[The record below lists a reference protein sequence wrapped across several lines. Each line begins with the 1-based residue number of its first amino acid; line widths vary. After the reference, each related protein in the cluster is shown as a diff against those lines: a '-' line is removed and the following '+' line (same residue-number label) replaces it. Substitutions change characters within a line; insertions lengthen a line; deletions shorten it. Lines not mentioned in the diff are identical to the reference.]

1 VRDFRSLPD
10 DLPVPEDDG
19 AADALR
25 GREVPSISLQ
35 ATSGDAVDLAQAA
48 AAGTALVVYVY
59 PRTGT
64 PGQPSPDGW
73 DAIPGARGCTPEN
86 CSFRDHAAELAA
98 LGARVH
104 GLSSQPIAEQRE
116 FAAREH
122 MPFPLLN
129 DADLQLARELQLPT
143 FQAGG
148 MTLYKR
154 LTFIA
159 RDGRVERVFYPV
171 FPPDTH
177 VDDVLSALRVA

>member
-1 VRDFRSLPD
+1 MAKDYGTLPP

-19 AADALR
+19 AADALT
-25 GREVPSISLQ
+25 GRELPAIALEST
-35 ATSGDAVDLAQAA
+35 AGDPVDLREA
-48 AAGTALVVYVY
+48 AAGTLVVYVY

-64 PGQPSPDGW
+64 PGRDSPPGW

-86 CSFRDHAAELAA
+86 CSFRDHQAELAE

-104 GLSSQPIAEQRE
+104 GLSSQPIAEQRD
-116 FAAREH
+116 FAEREH
-122 MPFPLLN
+122 MPFGLLN
-129 DADLQLARELQLPT
+129 DSGLALARELGLPT
-143 FQAGG
+143 FEAGG

-159 RDGRVERVFYPV
+159 REGRVERVFYPV

-177 VDDVLSALRVA
+177 VDEVVSALRV